1 MKNFRWFYILLG
13 LIINLCL
20 GTVYAWSVF
29 RSPLEELLGIGATA
43 SGLPYMVFLAA
54 FAFSM
59 PLGGY
64 VLSKVGPRYTVM
76 IGGVLVGLGWLLTS
90 YLNSIGLITISY
102 GVIAG
107 MGVGITYGAPLA
119 VAAKWFP
126 EKKGLALGLTL
137 VGFGLSAFIT
147 APLARSLIEAE
158 GVMPT
163 FRIFGIA
170 FLLIIIVLAQ
180 SLRLPKQ
187 KSTEKADMIQNKNLE
202 GIQVSPKEMFKTRQF
217 YGLWICFII
226 GTLAGLMAIGIT
238 SPVGVTEFALTA
250 SAAAFATSVF
260 AIFNGIGRPIFGA
273 LTDKIGVRNA
283 AVFSFILMIAASVL
297 VLLGGDDTVFL
308 YYISFAIFWMI
319 LGGWLAIAPAATNT
333 LFGAENYSKNY
344 GFMYTAYGIG
354 AIGGSLLSGWMK
366 DNLGSYLKT
375 FYPLIGLAVIGIVLA
390 MVLLRPVKE
399 KQLAD

>member
-1 MKNFRWFYILLG
+1 MKDFRWFYILLG

-20 GTVYAWSVF
+20 GTVYAWGVF
-29 RSPLEELLGIGATA
+29 RGPLEEILGIGATS

-54 FAFSM
+54 FAFAM
-59 PLGGY
+59 PLGGFI
-64 VLSKVGPRYTVM
+64 LSKVGPRFTVM

-90 YLNSIGLITISY
+90 FLHNIGLITISY

-147 APLARSLIEAE
+147 APLARALIDAE

-180 SLRLPKQ
+180 PLRLPKQ
-187 KSTEKADMIQNKNLE
+187 KSTEKSDKIEKKNLE
-202 GIQVSPKEMFKTRQF
+202 GLQVSTKQMFKTRQF
-217 YGLWICFII
+217 YGLWICYII

-238 SPVGVTEFALTA
+238 SPVGVEEFALTA
-250 SAAAFATSVF
+250 AAAALATSIF

-283 AVFSFILMIAASVL
+283 AVLSFVLMIAASVL
-297 VLLGGDDTVFL
+297 VLLGGESSVFL
-308 YYISFAIFWMI
+308 YYISFAIFWML

-344 GFMYTAYGIG
+344 GFIFTAYGIG
-354 AIGGSLLSGWMK
+354 AVGGSLLSGWMR
-366 DNLGSYLKT
+366 DNLGSYINT
-375 FYPLIGLAVIGIVLA
+375 FYPLIALAVIGIVLA
-390 MVLLRPVKE
+390 GILLRPVK
-399 KQLAD
+399 KRQLAD